1 VSIRDARIRDRRR
14 RSWFSTDNEIVDD
27 YGPKLGIYGL
37 GVYCVLCRYAYSETE
52 EATVSLRTLGSKLRM
67 GRTKLLETL
76 ATLEEAGLISIERG
90 DREHS
95 NVYTLLEVPKK
106 GGPGQD
112 QGGGPGQDRYKR
124 IPQRE
129 ERGVEPN
136 RRTYSPECVESVFS
150 EVPRSPGPVQQE
162 FLCRVPEVHSSSYI
176 RN

>member
-52 EATVSLRTLGSKLRM
+52 EATVSLRTLGGKLRM

-76 ATLEEAGLISIERG
+76 AALEEAGLISIERG

-95 NVYTLLEVPKK
+95 NVYTLLDVPKK

-112 QGGGPGQDRYKR
+112 QGGGPGQEQGGPSQDQGGGPDQDRYKR
-124 IPQRE
+124 SVSQNSSKGITRTKE
-129 ERGVEPN
+129 ENPYDLDEYLKHKER
-136 RRTYSPECVESVFS
+136 
-150 EVPRSPGPVQQE
+150 
-162 FLCRVPEVHSSSYI
+162 
-176 RN
+176 